1 MKPYRLENASLET
14 LEIATEIANSWEKN
28 IDPKFDGT
36 SPEELEMFVS
46 RRADLVGHSL
56 LMYPEGENAP
66 QGFIGLLA
74 DPARGK
80 YWTEIAVMPGS
91 GYMESAVGEIIKQ
104 ARSVNPQWNLQ
115 PNVNDLDVEQV
126 KAWESRGFEKI
137 QTSYAMKKLELSAI
151 YPELPHGASMRT
163 LSSEED
169 WKSMHSLQ
177 QDAFE
182 HHFGFVPRTLQDFKN
197 FRLDS
202 ETFDPHG
209 IHILSL
215 DGEDVGYVEVNNEIA
230 SLNQGYVQGIGV
242 KHSHQKT
249 GLGKILLQWGFSYC
263 ALRGFDEVELYVDIE
278 NKSGALR
285 FYESAGMIAERTYNI
300 YEKADWATK

>member
-1 MKPYRLENASLET
+1 MKPYRLENATLET
-14 LEIATEIANSWEKN
+14 LEIATEIANCWEKH
-28 IDPKFDGT
+28 IDPKFEGT

-46 RRADLVGHSL
+46 TRADLVGHSL
-56 LMYPEGENAP
+56 LLYPEGETAA

-74 DPARGK
+74 DPGREK

-104 ARSVNPQWNLQ
+104 AVSINPNWNLQ
-115 PNVNDLDVEQV
+115 PNVNDLDIEQV
-126 KAWESRGFEKI
+126 RAWESRGFEKI
-137 QTSYAMKKLELSAI
+137 QTSYAMKKLELSGTF
-151 YPELPHGASMRT
+151 PELPHGASMRT

-182 HHFGFVPRTLQDFKN
+182 HHFGFAPRTLKDFKD

-202 ETFDPHG
+202 ETFDPNG
-209 IHILSL
+209 IHILTL
-215 DGEDVGYVEVNNEIA
+215 AGEDVGYVEVNDEIA
-230 SLNQGYVQGIGV
+230 SLNQGYIQGIGV

-263 ALRGFDEVELYVDIE
+263 ASRGFDAVELYVDIE

-285 FYESAGMIAERTYNI
+285 FYESAGMVAERTYNI
-300 YEKADWATK
+300 YEKADWASK